1 MRKPRIT
8 PAARADLDAIWTY
21 TADRWSIDQ
30 AEAYLRSLAQTM
42 KMLADNP
49 ALGKTIDDVRV
60 GYLKFPAGSHVIYYR
75 LSEAGIDVIR
85 ILHKSMD
92 AERHV

>member
-1 MRKPRIT
+1 MRKLRIA
-8 PAARADLDAIWTY
+8 PAAKADLDAIWTY
-21 TADRWSIDQ
+21 TADHWNIEQ

-42 KMLADNP
+42 KMLAETP
-49 ALGKTIDDVRV
+49 GLGKNIDDVRA
-60 GYLKFPAGSHVIYYR
+60 GYLKFPAGSHVIFFR
-75 LSEAGIDVIR
+75 RSESGIDVIR

>member
-1 MRKPRIT
+1 MRKARIA

-21 TADRWSIDQ
+21 TAGRWNIDQ

-42 KMLADNP
+42 QMLADKP
-49 ALGKTIDDVRV
+49 GLGKNIEDVKP
-60 GYLKFPAGSHVIYYR
+60 GYFKFPSGSHVIFFR
-75 LSEAGIDVIR
+75 QSASGIDVIR